1 MNARRLPPHA
11 SAVGSTASPTGT
23 GNDECSISRSSCAN
37 SSAIHSTPLSTCLSR
52 PGDHVHPY
60 ACLLASTRLK
70 GLPPTPMV
78 SIAGDPLHDEANAY
92 VAKLQAAAVPVQTVE
107 MHTPA
112 LVDANARCR
121 SSNDAA

>member
-1 MNARRLPPHA
+1 M
-11 SAVGSTASPTGT
+11 
-23 GNDECSISRSSCAN
+23 SRSSCAN
-37 SSAIHSTPLSTCLSR
+37 SAAIHSTALSTCLPR

-70 GLPPTPMV
+70 GLPPPLTV
-78 SIAGDPLHDEANAY
+78 SIADPLHDEANAY

-112 LVDANARCR
+112 GVDANARRR
-121 SSNDAA
+121 SSTDANKFAVMATFVASVSNDAA